1 MLFNCMQRMVV
12 LHGMEEKCKKRKWI
26 LVLLKLQSILR
37 IYLFPLTT
45 MQHKWKVIEIPS
57 ICQ

>member
-1 MLFNCMQRMVV
+1 MRFNCMQGMVV
-12 LHGMEEKCKKRKWI
+12 LHEMEEKCKKRKWI

-45 MQHKWKVIEIPS
+45 MQHKWEVIEIPS